1 MKVRAKNT
9 FTAMIASRAAA
20 EATQQAGNATHEGAL
35 MHPLAS
41 AGAVT
46 ASREIAAIAHAKVL
60 FILLRQRADIQV
72 VSEHR

>member
-1 MKVRAKNT
+1 
-9 FTAMIASRAAA
+9 
-20 EATQQAGNATHEGAL
+20 

-60 FILLRQRADIQV
+60 FMSSSREPTFRWFQNIVEGQKFHRDDRLGAARGSRATRATRATRRDAN
-72 VSEHR
+72 